1 MGACSLAFR
10 LPATGPFHCPWGA
23 VTGQRR
29 ASLAASVPWPS
40 DSVGSAGRGD
50 RSMAFRRPRGG
61 LTLPVGMVDVG
72 VAFLAFRHGG
82 RGHIHQTYSAGAS
95 DTAEADGI
103 R

>member
-1 MGACSLAFR
+1 
-10 LPATGPFHCPWGA
+10 
-23 VTGQRR
+23 
-29 ASLAASVPWPS
+29 
-40 DSVGSAGRGD
+40 
-50 RSMAFRRPRGG
+50 MAFRRPRGG